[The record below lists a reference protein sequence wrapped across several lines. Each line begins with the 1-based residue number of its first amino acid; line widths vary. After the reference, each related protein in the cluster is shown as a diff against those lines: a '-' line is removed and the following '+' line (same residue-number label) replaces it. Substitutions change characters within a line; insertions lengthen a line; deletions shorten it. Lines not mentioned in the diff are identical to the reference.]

1 MSFPPWSELSNNQVS
16 FPCIISVSKTFIED
30 LMGTVLWVECFFL
43 FLEFNRMSRY
53 EKSYRH
59 INSQCE
65 KKQKVI
71 FSFRFWKR
79 RRVCVRERERETLPW
94 DLRTIKTFCYLYQS
108 TFTMKPE
115 RQHLLFLCVF
125 INIVF
130 YHVFWKRKSGKWYR
144 I

>member
-1 MSFPPWSELSNNQVS
+1 
-16 FPCIISVSKTFIED
+16 
-30 LMGTVLWVECFFL
+30 MGTVLWVECFFL

-79 RRVCVRERERETLPW
+79 RRVCVRERERHSLEILGQ
-94 DLRTIKTFCYLYQS
+94 L
-108 TFTMKPE
+108 KPFVICINL
-115 RQHLLFLCVF
+115 HLQ
-125 INIVF
+125 
-130 YHVFWKRKSGKWYR
+130 
-144 I
+144 